1 MYAVYTPEL
10 FSEARPQKVASSSCA
25 DQPQRERA
33 GLRSQQSEQSQ
44 AQTWSSEPAGVNQ
57 CVGGEP
63 ANHAIRG

>member
-1 MYAVYTPEL
+1 MQCI
-10 FSEARPQKVASSSCA
+10 PQSCPVRRVHRRLQVAGA